1 MDKFIRVFFSVLS
14 LLTLLSFSASA
25 QEKGDPPP
33 AMPGLEIKRSYLI
46 KQMQSSDSTLIFKE
60 VPKIDGEESYLAV
73 DKDGSSMQFFGKEN
87 YLKKVSFTF
96 KFTTYKDVNLL
107 QYKRM
112 SYFAFLMGGDKCL
125 KWFEHCAAEFVK
137 DKTKFFTDKAN
148 FDFNR
153 KGVYTYNPA
162 NKAMVLTFIEW

>member
-1 MDKFIRVFFSVLS
+1 MDKLIRVFFSVL
-14 LLTLLSFSASA
+14 LLTMLSFSANT

-60 VPKIDGEESYLAV
+60 TPKIDGEETYSGV
-73 DKDGSSMQFFGKEN
+73 DKEGSSMQFLGKEN
-87 YLKKVSFTF
+87 YLKKASFTF
-96 KFTTYKDVNLL
+96 KFTTYNNVNLL
-107 QYKRM
+107 QYKRI
-112 SYFAFLMGGDKCL
+112 SYFAFLMGRDKCL
-125 KWFEHCAAEFVK
+125 KWFEQCAAEFVK

-162 NKAMVLTFIEW
+162 DKAMVLTFIEW